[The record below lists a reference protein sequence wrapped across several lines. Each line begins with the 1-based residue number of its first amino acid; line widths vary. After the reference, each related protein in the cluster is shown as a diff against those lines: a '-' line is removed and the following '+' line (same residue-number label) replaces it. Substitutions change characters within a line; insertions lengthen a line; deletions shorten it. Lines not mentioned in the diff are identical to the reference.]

1 MEEINVTSDPAYKYV
16 DINFVSTPPSSV
28 KLLSVTP
35 LISDV
40 TSLMEVTM
48 ADYCL
53 QSSNL
58 EL

>member
-1 MEEINVTSDPAYKYV
+1 MTSDPAYKYV